1 LTQRRVV
8 GILVRSLRRH
18 RPKDRTMIKRLAAA
32 LASLAASLAFAAAP
46 VKVGMIA
53 PFSGGAADFGRQMKA
68 GIDAFFKLHGDTF
81 AGRKI
86 EVIVRDT
93 GGPNPEVAKR
103 LAQELV
109 TREKVDFLAG
119 FGFTPE
125 ALAVAPVATQAKKPM
140 VIMNAATSVI
150 TTRSPYIVRFSM
162 TLPQVSE
169 PMASWA
175 LKNGIHE
182 VYTIVTDYGPGIDA
196 EKQFK
201 ATFEA
206 GGGKVVGSVR
216 TPLRN
221 PEFAPYVQ
229 RIKDS
234 KPQAVFVFV
243 PSGEQSVGFMK
254 AFEERGLRA
263 AGIRVIATGDLTDDD
278 VLQAMGEPTLGIIS
292 SHHYSA
298 AHDSPENRAFVKA
311 FRAVGQ
317 GLDRPNFMAVGGY
330 DGMAAIADVVKQLGD
345 RIDPDKAMEILRHEK
360 MTSPRGP
367 IHIDPATRDIVQTVY
382 IRRVEKRD
390 GQYWNIEFDKFPD
403 VKDPGK

>member
-1 LTQRRVV
+1 MKKT
-8 GILVRSLRRH
+8 
-18 RPKDRTMIKRLAAA
+18 LAAF
-32 LASLAASLAFAAAP
+32 LAASLLAVHALAAEP
-46 VKVGMIA
+46 VKVGVIA
-53 PFSGGAADFGRQMKA
+53 PFSGFAADFGKQMQA
-68 GIDAFFKLHGDTF
+68 GMDAFFKVHGDTF

-86 EVIVRDT
+86 ELLVRDT

-109 TREKVDFLAG
+109 TRDKVDFLAG

-140 VIMNAATSVI
+140 VVMNAATSIV
-150 TTRSPYIVRFSM
+150 TEKSPYIVRFSM
-162 TLPQVSE
+162 TLPQVSA
-169 PMASWA
+169 PMATWA
-175 LKNGIHE
+175 LQNGIHE
-182 VYTIVTDYGPGIDA
+182 VYTLVTDYAPGIDA

-229 RIKDS
+229 RIKDAR
-234 KPQAVFVFV
+234 PQAVFIFV
-243 PSGEQSVGFMK
+243 PSGEQSVAFMK
-254 AFEERGLRA
+254 AFEERGLKS
-263 AGIRVIATGDLTDDD
+263 AGIKLIATGDLTDDD
-278 VLQAMGEPTLGIIS
+278 VMQAMGEPTLGIIS
-292 SHHYSA
+292 AHHYSA
-298 AHDSPENRAFVKA
+298 AHDSPENREFVKA
-311 FRAVGQ
+311 FHEVAK
-317 GLDRPNFMAVGGY
+317 GLARPNFMAVGGY
-330 DGMAAIADVVKQLGD
+330 DGMAAIADVVQKLGNS
-345 RIDPDKAMEILRHEK
+345 IDPDKAMEILKHEK
-360 MTSPRGP
+360 MMSPRGP